1 MYGKEKAE
9 YNLMKPY
16 FDEMK
21 AVNPGTIAEV
31 VFDTVTNHFVR
42 CYTIPNYGCKFL
54 QNAIPV
60 ICQDMAH
67 LGTKVPGNACL
78 VCSGNGWKH
87 RLMVLGWGLWTLE
100 HTGEWKTFQ
109 QALNRQLVWWNS
121 ARGKCV
127 LYVR

>member
-1 MYGKEKAE
+1 MYGKEEPE

-54 QNAIPV
+54 HNAIPV

-78 VCSGNGWKH
+78 VCSRKMCSLYQIAKRQFAIFWG
-87 RLMVLGWGLWTLE
+87 GLW
-100 HTGEWKTFQ
+100 
-109 QALNRQLVWWNS
+109 WWVEAS
-121 ARGKCV
+121 S
-127 LYVR
+127 

>member
-1 MYGKEKAE
+1 MYGKEEAE

-67 LGTKVPGNACL
+67 LGTKVPGNVWFA
-78 VCSGNGWKH
+78 VGMDGEHW
-87 RLMVLGWGLWTLE
+87 LMVLRWGL
-100 HTGEWKTFQ
+100 
-109 QALNRQLVWWNS
+109 
-121 ARGKCV
+121 
-127 LYVR
+127 

>member
-1 MYGKEKAE
+1 LAKERVYGNEKAE

-21 AVNPGTIAEV
+21 AVNAGTIAEV
-31 VFDTVTNHFVR
+31 VLDAVTNHFVR

-78 VCSGNGWKH
+78 GCSGNGW
-87 RLMVLGWGLWTLE
+87 RTSVNGTRVGVNTRTYW
-100 HTGEWKTFQ
+100 
-109 QALNRQLVWWNS
+109 
-121 ARGKCV
+121 
-127 LYVR
+127 